1 MSSDTFL
8 GYQRPDGTVGIRNL
22 VAVISVMDNC
32 NPVTR
37 RIAEAVQGTIYLPGS
52 YIRGQLGKDR
62 ETTLKVTA
70 GLGINP
76 NVAAVVVVGLEPV
89 TTEELVKL
97 IKVSGKPVESVDVQL
112 CGGTIQSIAEGTKA
126 AARMVR
132 EASRQR
138 RKAFPLSHLNIG
150 LECGG
155 SDTTSGL
162 ASNPS
167 IGIVADYIVA
177 AGGKAIITETSE
189 FFGAE
194 HIFAERAINSDVKER
209 ILHEVRSLEAD
220 IIGLGIDLRGSNPS
234 RDNIRGGLTTIEEK
248 ALGAMS
254 KSGHSPVVDVLSYG
268 QAPIK
273 AGLHFMAGP
282 APAVESITGLA
293 AGGCQ
298 LCLFSTG
305 VGNPIGHQVATVI
318 KVSGNRN
325 TLGMM
330 SDNVD
335 FDASGILERNETIE
349 AVGANLTRYMLSVA
363 NGELTTSEILDTRE
377 SAISRFGFSM

>member
-1 MSSDTFL
+1 MSKDTFL
-8 GYQRPDGTVGIRNL
+8 GYERADGSVGIRNL

-37 RIAEAVQGTIYLPGS
+37 KVAEAVQGTVYLPGS

-62 ETTLKVTA
+62 EITLKVTA
-70 GLGINP
+70 GLCTNP
-76 NVAAVVVVGLEPV
+76 NIAAVVVIGLEPV
-89 TTEELVKL
+89 TTQELVKL
-97 IKVSGKPVESVDVQL
+97 IETSGKPVAAVDMQL
-112 CGGTIQSIAEGTKA
+112 AGGTIQSIAEGTKA
-126 AARMVR
+126 AARLVR
-132 EASRQR
+132 EASRQQ
-138 RKAFPLSHLNIG
+138 RKAFALSFLNIG

-167 IGIVADYIVA
+167 IGIVADYIIA

-194 HIFAERAINSDVKER
+194 HIFAERAVDDDVKQR
-209 ILHEVRSLEAD
+209 ILHEVRSLEKD

-248 ALGAMS
+248 ALGAMA

-268 QAPIK
+268 QAPTK

-325 TLGMM
+325 TLQMM

-335 FDASGILERNETIE
+335 FDVSGILEKNETIQ
-349 AVGANLTRYMLSVA
+349 AVGERLTRYALSVA
-363 NGELTTSEILDTRE
+363 SGELTTSEVLDTRE